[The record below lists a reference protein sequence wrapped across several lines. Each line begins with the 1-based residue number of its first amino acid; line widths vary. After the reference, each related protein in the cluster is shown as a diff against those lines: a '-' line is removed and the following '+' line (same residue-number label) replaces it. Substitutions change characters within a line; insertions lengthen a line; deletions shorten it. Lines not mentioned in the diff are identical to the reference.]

1 MCRSGGLILAVLMA
15 LAPAAAQ
22 PAKRSA
28 LEVACETIA
37 VERNVEYA
45 KAGDVRLLLDVY
57 RPKPDGGGG
66 RPCIVS
72 GSSVAAGSGAAR
84 AAVPPGWRLS

>member
-1 MCRSGGLILAVLMA
+1 MGRSGGLILAVLMA

-45 KAGDVRLLLDVY
+45 KAGDVRLLLDV
-57 RPKPDGGGG
+57 
-66 RPCIVS
+66 
-72 GSSVAAGSGAAR
+72 
-84 AAVPPGWRLS
+84 

>member
-37 VERNVEYA
+37 GLMKSSCQES
-45 KAGDVRLLLDVY
+45 GQI
-57 RPKPDGGGG
+57 RPTHELG
-66 RPCIVS
+66 RREV
-72 GSSVAAGSGAAR
+72 
-84 AAVPPGWRLS
+84 